1 MMMMGLAL
9 SVVSRLGT
17 SAAIAPSQMTF
28 VAADGWQATYPS
40 PPASF
45 NPVSAPVTLA
55 VTRPGFTTTGSA
67 TTVVDQLTVM
77 ARVRQPFPAQTSLT
91 ADKVALSNFV
101 YATDQLPAG
110 VTNQSTLTYPR
121 PIACWLTPDLER
133 AQGSTFTA
141 RLAVAHAYARSG
153 KPVAAVTFIASDGT
167 NTVQQTISAMSSRQ
181 WGSGLYAPYFECAIP
196 LATLNQGALCSL
208 DVIIYPWVG
217 TSFQASVSGATY
229 PSINFSVLKFL
240 NDRTGAYGQAYAYV
254 NATTGNNATAVVSAT
269 PATAAALPYLT
280 VAAAAAAVRTF
291 NNTTYTRNNASGGTI
306 RLVAAEHVHATF
318 QSVTVGEIPL
328 VIEAENSAL
337 KSTTIYKDSGATAVN
352 STPQKLKFRNLT
364 LKKVGASVTMLDN
377 SATLATLDRML
388 VLENVAIDR
397 NGTSTYGAW
406 LYKTG
411 RCWMV
416 DVSSATT
423 LGAMLDDF
431 AGVCKEIIAIGCS
444 GPFASTNF
452 FNAIACRLTGGLRR
466 VPSGANVELGLGQL
480 FSHCHITQNVD
491 GNRAMTSSAGT
502 IDDRGFAMVGCVLE
516 QTAGETAPNLS
527 FHADTDVQVVE
538 NALCIAITVVGS
550 RTNWLYQDTGSITVA
565 KRGFMRFSVHRQ
577 RNTKTDVFGANSNL
591 VGNWPASYNVGSR
604 SNAVIKGSNDGNS
617 VPGVGRWLGEA
628 AALGDAYGS
637 LATPLA
643 VAWVSDR
650 SFDGGGAGGGDYT
663 PGPGSA
669 LPFIPTGLAP
679 FPIDMLGRV
688 VANDGTAR
696 VGAIMA

>member
-1 MMMMGLAL
+1 MMMGLAL
-9 SVVSRLGT
+9 SIVGRPLKGAAALPSPLT
-17 SAAIAPSQMTF
+17 S
-28 VAADGWQATYPS
+28 VAADGWQGTYPS

-45 NPVSAPVTLA
+45 SPSTAPVNLA
-55 VTRPGFTTTGSA
+55 VTRQGFTTTGSA

-77 ARVRQPFPAQTSLT
+77 ARVRQPYPAQASLT
-91 ADKVALSNFV
+91 ADKVAMSNFV
-101 YATDQLPAG
+101 HAADQLPAG
-110 VTNQSTLTYPR
+110 VANLSTLLYPR

-141 RLAVAHAYARSG
+141 RLAVAHAYARGG

-181 WGSGLYAPYFECAIP
+181 WGSGLYAPYFECAMP
-196 LATLNQGALCSL
+196 LTTLNQGALCTL

-217 TSFQASVSGATY
+217 TAYRASVSGAAY

-240 NDRTGAYGQAYAYV
+240 NDRTGGYGQAYAYV

-269 PATAAALPYLT
+269 PATAAAAPYLT

-291 NNTTYTRNNASGGTI
+291 NNTTYARNNASGGTI
-306 RLVAAEHVHATF
+306 RLVAGEHVHATF

-337 KSTTIYKDSGATAVN
+337 KSTTIYKDSGVTALN

-423 LGAMLDDF
+423 LGAMLNDF

-491 GNRAMTSSAGT
+491 GSRAMTSSTGT
-502 IDDRGFAMVGCVLE
+502 IDDRGFAVVGCVLE
-516 QTAGETAPNLS
+516 QTAGETAPNFS

-538 NALCIAITVVGS
+538 NALCIGTTVVGS
-550 RTNWLYQDTGSITVA
+550 RTNWLYQDTGTVAVA
-565 KRGFMRFSVHRQ
+565 KRGFMRFSVNRQ
-577 RNTKTDVFGANSNL
+577 RNTKTDVFGLNGNL
-591 VGNWPASYNVGSR
+591 TGNWPAVYNVGAR
-604 SNAVIKGSNDGNS
+604 SNVAIKGSNDGNS
-617 VPGVGRWLGEA
+617 IPGVGRWLGEV
-628 AALGDAYGS
+628 AALDDAYGS
-637 LATPLA
+637 LVTPLA
-643 VAWVSDR
+643 VSWVNDQ
-650 SFDGGGAGGGDYT
+650 SFDGGAAGGGDYT
-663 PGPGSA
+663 PGAGSA
-669 LPFIPTGLAP
+669 LPFIPAGLAP
-679 FPIDMLGRV
+679 YPVDMLGRTV
-688 VANDGTAR
+688 PNDGTAR
-696 VGAIMA
+696 IGAIMA